1 MKRFAELSAAQK
13 AIEIVR
19 WICVLPAAI
28 FTSRLPGFLFSF
40 VMPPALAQPPG
51 TPQPPP
57 PSELQRMLL
66 SLLAALL
73 VSIGFVLVGSLVA
86 PRHRRHVAIIL
97 AILIALHAFLY
108 HILIHLPGTPHYT
121 SFAAATLAAIASV
134 WLVYWFDTDTVELS
148 RQFAC
153 AGRMHAYREKIR

>member
-19 WICVLPAAI
+19 WICVLPAAV
-28 FTSRLPGFLFSF
+28 FTSRLPYFLFSL
-40 VMPPALAQPPG
+40 VIPPRMAQLPG

-57 PSELQRMLL
+57 PSYLQRLLL

-73 VSIGFVLVGSLVA
+73 ISIGFVLVGSLVA
-86 PRHRRHVAIIL
+86 PRHRRYVAVVL
-97 AILIALHAFLY
+97 AVLVTLHAILY

-121 SFAAATLAAIASV
+121 NFAAAVLAASGSAAIV
-134 WLVYWFDTDTVELS
+134 FYVDRRRPEPHV
-148 RQFAC
+148 
-153 AGRMHAYREKIR
+153 